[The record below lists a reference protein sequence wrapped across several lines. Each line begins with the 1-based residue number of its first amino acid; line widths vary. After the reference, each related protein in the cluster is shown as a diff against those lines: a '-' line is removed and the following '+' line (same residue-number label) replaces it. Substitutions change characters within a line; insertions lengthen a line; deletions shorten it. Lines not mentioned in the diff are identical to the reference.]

1 MTRVRA
7 AVPADAAAVAAVG
20 RVAFTRQYEGLVDP
34 ANYTWAASE
43 WYSDDAIEES
53 IRQCER
59 DFGAHFLVAERD
71 GVIAGFL
78 HYDDAGPQPELHRIY
93 LAPEEQ
99 GQGIGGLLMDAL
111 HARLSPAADYI
122 LVVAEAN
129 HGAVRFYRSHGLR
142 EDRCVSAHR
151 YYRDT
156 AGIVFP
162 AGARDFGCIVMRYGP

>member
-71 GVIAGFL
+71 CVIAGFL

-93 LAPEEQ
+93 LAP
-99 GQGIGGLLMDAL
+99 
-111 HARLSPAADYI
+111 
-122 LVVAEAN
+122 
-129 HGAVRFYRSHGLR
+129 
-142 EDRCVSAHR
+142 
-151 YYRDT
+151 
-156 AGIVFP
+156 
-162 AGARDFGCIVMRYGP
+162 